1 MEATPFRREEVAMET
16 RMFRFLRLL
25 LRVDVKLAAVILAS
39 LYLPF
44 LLFIPDFTILVIL
57 FVLCLAALAWHASA
71 PLYNRREDGTLYQ
84 MDAQERAEKVYLAK
98 GQWWRY

>member
-1 MEATPFRREEVAMET
+1 MET

-25 LRVDVKLAAVILAS
+25 LRVDVKLAAVILGC
-39 LYLPF
+39 LYCPI
-44 LLFIPDFTILVIL
+44 LLFIPDLTVHVIL
-57 FVLCLAALAWHASA
+57 FVTCLVSLAWLASA
-71 PLYNRREDGTLYQ
+71 PLWNRREDGTLYQ